1 MKKKSSNLPVDI
13 SSIPTTKLKS
23 LLEQDATRINEL
35 LEVGDSDNAITLIY
49 KRLAQSCV
57 DAIPLLEDNIRTSKG
72 ARGTYQ
78 FNTMVTTL
86 REILVDLQAISAR
99 GQIGSAVVDKVIR
112 PFVLDLGML
121 IVQELKTIEE
131 DGRSFM
137 NKEDY
142 ERFRTQVIKSR
153 DNIADFVNRRFV
165 EVKREAQDLLQR

>member
-1 MKKKSSNLPVDI
+1 MKKKSQLPVNI
-13 SSIPTTKLKS
+13 SEITPTKLSS

-35 LEVGDSDNAITLIY
+35 LEIGDSDNAITLIY

-86 REILVDLQAISAR
+86 RELLVDLQAISAR
-99 GQIGSAVVDKVIR
+99 GQIGVAVVDKVIR
-112 PFVLDLGML
+112 PFILDLGML
-121 IVQELKTIEE
+121 IVQELKNIEE

-137 NKEDY
+137 TKENYD
-142 ERFRTQVIKSR
+142 RFRAQVVKSR

-165 EVKREAQDLLQR
+165 EVKKEAQDLLQR